1 MPYTLDE
8 LVQDIKEIIN
18 TEKMPYGA
26 DKICYFVSKALMDQ
40 NFIIDNLPDRANGE
54 LPRQILYEDKE
65 TGFCVCGH
73 VYDNEAIGS
82 PHDHGSSWAIYGQ
95 ASGETEMTDWE
106 IVEKNNSDGVVN
118 VKPKKT
124 YIMKAGDVHFYD
136 VGHVHSPVR
145 KHPVRL
151 LRIEG
156 ANLDNI
162 KRSNIKVIT

>member
-1 MPYTLDE
+1 MPYTLSD
-8 LVQDIKEIIN
+8 LIVDIKEILIN
-18 TEKMPYGA
+18 EKIPNGS
-26 DKICYFVSKALMDQ
+26 DKICYFVSKALMDH
-40 NFIIDNLPDRANGE
+40 NFISENLPDRFNGE

-73 VYDNEAIGS
+73 VYDTEAIGS
-82 PHDHGSSWAIYGQ
+82 PHDHGPSWAIYGQ

-106 IVEKNNSDGVVN
+106 VTQDKSLDDIIY
-118 VKPKKT
+118 VKPKET

-145 KHPVRL
+145 KYPVRL

-156 ANLDNI
+156 ENLDNI
-162 KRSNIKVIT
+162 TRSNIKAL

>member
-18 TEKMPYGA
+18 SEKMPYGA

-40 NFIIDNLPDRANGE
+40 NFIIDNLPDRADGE

-73 VYDNEAIGS
+73 VHENEAIGS

-106 IVEKNNSDGVVN
+106 IVEKNNSDDVVN
-118 VKPKKT
+118 VKLKKT

-162 KRSNIKVIT
+162 KRSNIRVIN